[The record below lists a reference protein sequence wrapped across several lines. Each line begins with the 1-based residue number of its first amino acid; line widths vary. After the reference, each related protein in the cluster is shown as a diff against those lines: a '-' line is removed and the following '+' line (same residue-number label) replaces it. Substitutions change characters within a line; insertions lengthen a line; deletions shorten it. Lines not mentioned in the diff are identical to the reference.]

1 LSARNGNQTASVPDA
16 YTRYLANVFR
26 KTYDLFAT
34 PVVIEYRTDANPY
47 DRERRECQSGES
59 ARSPE
64 SAVAIA
70 GADSRLL
77 IGRRSRVKI
86 SVRTGAWGYRV
97 CRRQR
102 LNSTGN
108 SWRRAPARCWCSSA
122 SRHPLRRPSSATAL
136 PTSRFT
142 RPPWHC
148 GTSRSSTARA
158 PRRAPIRP
166 WLSSMAESPP
176 SGRPRP
182 RRSRA
187 APWCGTAPYLEG
199 PGTPFAQMHELASPE
214 DAGKFVD
221 YWAGAGMSSF
231 KAYMNI
237 TRAELAAAADA
248 AHRRGLRITGH
259 LCSVSWPEAIAAG
272 IDD

>member
-1 LSARNGNQTASVPDA
+1 MSRTVMQFGRFLRGLSFRRWPDHPLPAALTAPVQPPNSMVRTELRSDPAGHSTCQIRLTARSAKSRRQGCDDDRWGREQGRGRYRLWIPQCKLSARNGNQTASVPDA

-64 SAVAIA
+64 SALAIA

-148 GTSRSSTARA
+148 GTSRSSTA
-158 PRRAPIRP
+158 
-166 WLSSMAESPP
+166 
-176 SGRPRP
+176 
-182 RRSRA
+182 
-187 APWCGTAPYLEG
+187 
-199 PGTPFAQMHELASPE
+199 
-214 DAGKFVD
+214 
-221 YWAGAGMSSF
+221 
-231 KAYMNI
+231 
-237 TRAELAAAADA
+237 
-248 AHRRGLRITGH
+248 
-259 LCSVSWPEAIAAG
+259 
-272 IDD
+272 